1 MTLYSTIMLV
11 LVVEDDPRI
20 VRFLERGLTAS
31 GHQVRSASDGLEGA
45 IVALDESIELVILDL
60 SLPGL
65 DGQDVLARI
74 RADRPRLPVLV
85 LTARD
90 ILESKVK
97 ALEGG
102 ADDYML
108 KPFAFEELRAR
119 ILALTRRAD
128 QPQASQLELGDLRVD
143 LLAHRAWR
151 GDRPI
156 DLSRR
161 EFALLVYLM
170 RHPGQ
175 VLSREQILSAVWEY
189 DFDPTSNVVD
199 VYIRYLRR
207 KVDRPGAPSLID
219 TIRGAGYRCEPALPD
234 HPSPSPAS
242 SPSSPGGG
250 VG

>member
-1 MTLYSTIMLV
+1 MVILV
-11 LVVEDDPRI
+11 IEDDPRI
-20 VRFLERGLTAS
+20 VRFLQRGLAAS
-31 GHQVRSASDGLEGA
+31 GHQVQSASDGLVGA
-45 IVALDESIELVILDL
+45 LAALDDSVELVILDL

-74 RADRPRLPVLV
+74 RSDRPGLPVLV

-90 ILESKVK
+90 SLESKVK
-97 ALEGG
+97 ALGQG
-102 ADDYML
+102 ADDYLL

-119 ILALTRRAD
+119 ILALTRRSD
-128 QPQASQLELGDLRVD
+128 QRQGSQLELGDLRVD
-143 LLAHRAWR
+143 LLGHRAWR

-156 DLSRR
+156 DLSSR

-175 VLSREQILSAVWEY
+175 VLSREQLLSAVWAY

-207 KVDRPGAPSLID
+207 KIDRPAAPSLIG
-219 TIRGAGYRCEPALPD
+219 TIRGVGYRFEPAPSD
-234 HPSPSPAS
+234 H
-242 SPSSPGGG
+242 
-250 VG
+250 

>member
-1 MTLYSTIMLV
+1 MRILV
-11 LVVEDDPRI
+11 IEDDPRI
-20 VRFLERGLTAS
+20 VRFLERGLAAS
-31 GHQVRSASDGLEGA
+31 GHPVQSVSDGLQGA
-45 IVALDESIELVILDL
+45 LAALDASVELVILDL
-60 SLPGL
+60 ALPGL
-65 DGQDVLARI
+65 DGLDVLARI
-74 RADRPRLPVLV
+74 RADRPKLPVIV

-90 ILESKVK
+90 SLDSKVK

-128 QPQASQLELGDLRVD
+128 QQQASQLQLGDLRVD

-156 DLSRR
+156 DLSSR
-161 EFALLVYLM
+161 EFSLIVYLM

-175 VLSREQILSAVWEY
+175 VLSREQILSAVWDY

-207 KVDRPGAPSLID
+207 KIDKPATPSLID
-219 TIRGAGYRCEPALPD
+219 TIRGAGYRFEPA
-234 HPSPSPAS
+234 PADPAAPRS
-242 SPSSPGGG
+242 SPPHSSDA
-250 VG
+250 VAD

>member
-1 MTLYSTIMLV
+1 MRILV
-11 LVVEDDPRI
+11 IEDDPGI
-20 VRFLERGLTAS
+20 VRFLERGLVAS
-31 GHQVRSASDGLEGA
+31 GYQVQSASGGLEGV
-45 IVALDESIELVILDL
+45 IVALDESVELVILDL
-60 SLPGL
+60 SLPQL

-74 RADRPRLPVLV
+74 RANRPRLPVLV

-90 ILESKVK
+90 SLESKVK

-102 ADDYML
+102 ADDYVL

-128 QPQASQLELGDLRVD
+128 QQQASRLELGDLRVD

-151 GDRPI
+151 GDRAI
-156 DLSRR
+156 DLSSR

-207 KVDRPGAPSLID
+207 KVDRPDAPSLID
-219 TIRGAGYRCEPALPD
+219 TVRGAGYRFEPGHLD
-234 HPSPSPAS
+234 HAPST
-242 SPSSPGGG
+242 PSSSAPSSSAPSSSSGG

>member
-1 MTLYSTIMLV
+1 MRILV
-11 LVVEDDPRI
+11 IEDDPRI
-20 VRFLERGLTAS
+20 VRFLERGLAAS
-31 GHQVRSASDGLEGA
+31 GHPVQSVFDGQEGVLA
-45 IVALDESIELVILDL
+45 ALDDSVELVILDL

-74 RADRPRLPVLV
+74 RADRPKLPVIV

-90 ILESKVK
+90 GLDSKVK

-102 ADDYML
+102 ADDYIL

-128 QPQASQLELGDLRVD
+128 QQQASQLRLGDLRVD
-143 LLAHRAWR
+143 LLARRAWR

-156 DLSRR
+156 GLSSR
-161 EFALLVYLM
+161 EFSLIVYLM

-175 VLSREQILSAVWEY
+175 VLSREQILSAVWAY

-207 KVDRPGAPSLID
+207 KIDKPAAPSLIE
-219 TIRGAGYRCEPALPD
+219 TVRGAGYRFEPALPD
-234 HPSPSPAS
+234 HPPAPRRSPP
-242 SPSSPGGG
+242 PSSDGI